1 MGGLALLKFFSVSS
15 GLFRPDQFL
24 QRSYERFSSDVLDAA
39 SAPVRLH
46 VLKLLVSKGPLPYT
60 EIMYE
65 AKLDPVRDA
74 GKFVYHLKTLRK
86 AGLLSIEKGTKK
98 YSVTEL
104 GKILVEFSRDLEEYI
119 AVKRGRLFVRTSR
132 MTIEEFDRTRIARSL
147 VSEARMPQ
155 TLADEVAAEAEERL
169 LKFGIVYLSAPL
181 IRELVNIILIERKLE
196 EYRHKLTRLGLPVND
211 VTLLL
216 REAGQKQLDA
226 NWVQK
231 SAGERVIEEYV
242 LLNSL
247 PRATIDAH
255 LAGQIHLEDAASWIL
270 KPSILF
276 HEASLFFRRGTPA
289 TNPPSSLEDALE
301 SILKILHAGEREVS
315 NEQVLDHFNITLAP
329 FIRGLPRQRVQ
340 ESIRRFMY
348 DLNWDGFSN
357 AISAQV
363 TIGLDRQI
371 PDHLQ
376 KREAVGPNGKGEGIY
391 ADFSREAEELFTTV
405 IDASLEIGR
414 QQPILNPSIVVR
426 NAGGKIEI
434 SDELLNS
441 AFDSSAKYSVP
452 NFLVQSSD
460 QIYSVSSE
468 GPILFEDKD
477 GTKGAGAVV
486 GTVQLNVPRA
496 AYEASGKD
504 EKFLQTI
511 QSGTIEAVKALQ
523 LRQQAINERV
533 SEGVLPLLAWR
544 ADGGAYYDARRAHG
558 EIGLL
563 GLAEAVK
570 HHTRAELWEKTSL
583 AVAKKIVESA
593 RRAVSEADARDIR
606 VRIGLHSSPQASA
619 RLASIDAEKFGFST
633 IVYQGSKK
641 YPYYNDVP
649 GIPLAQKVPF
659 ATRASIEGE
668 LQSSFDGGALLPLM
682 VRPNVDS
689 SALSK
694 ASRELSEA
702 GGRYFTFSSQ
712 YSRCQ
717 RCYNTSAGVR
727 ARCDNCGF
735 ERLTIL
741 AKLGG
746 RLLPLDSWPDARKRD
761 LDRIIPYDFSSS

>member
-1 MGGLALLKFFSVSS
+1 
-15 GLFRPDQFL
+15 
-24 QRSYERFSSDVLDAA
+24 
-39 SAPVRLH
+39 LH

-86 AGLLSIEKGTKK
+86 AGLVSIEKGTKK
-98 YSVTEL
+98 YGVTEL

-147 VSEARMPQ
+147 VGEARMPQ
-155 TLADEVAAEAEERL
+155 TLAEEVAAEAEERL

-216 REAGQKQLDA
+216 REAGQKHLDA

-231 SAGERVIEEYV
+231 SAGEKVTEEYV
-242 LLNSL
+242 LLDSL

-255 LAGQIHLEDAASWIL
+255 LAGQIHLEDTASWIL

-276 HEASLFFRRGTPA
+276 HEASLFFRKGTPA

-301 SILKILHAGEREVS
+301 SILKILRTAEREVS
-315 NEQVLDHFNITLAP
+315 SEQVLDHFNITLAP

-340 ESIRRFMY
+340 ESIKRFMY

-357 AISAQV
+357 TISAQV
-363 TIGLDRQI
+363 TVGLDRQV

-376 KREAVGPNGKGEGIY
+376 KREAVGPNGKNEGIY
-391 ADFSREAEELFTTV
+391 DDFSREAEELFTTI
-405 IDASLEIGR
+405 IDASLEIGH
-414 QQPILNPSIVVR
+414 QQPILNPAIVVR
-426 NAGGKIEI
+426 NSSGKIENT
-434 SDELLNS
+434 DELLNS
-441 AFDSSAKYSVP
+441 AFESSAKHSVP
-452 NFLVQSSD
+452 NFLTQSSE
-460 QIYSVSSE
+460 QNYSVSSE

-477 GTKGAGAVV
+477 GTKGAGSVV
-486 GTVQLNVPRA
+486 GTVQLNVPLA
-496 AYEASGKD
+496 AYEASGRD
-504 EKFLQTI
+504 ERFLQAI

-523 LRQQAINERV
+523 LRQQAISERV
-533 SEGVLPLLAWR
+533 SEGILPLLAWQ
-544 ADGGAYYDARRAHG
+544 ANGGAYYDSKRAHG

-583 AVAKKIVESA
+583 AFAKKTVEAA
-593 RRAVSEADARDIR
+593 RRAVSETDARDIR
-606 VRIGLHSSPQASA
+606 VKIGLHSSPQASS

-633 IVYQGSKK
+633 VVYQGSKK

-649 GIPLAQKVPF
+649 AIPLTQKVPL
-659 ATRASIEGE
+659 ATRAFVEGE
-668 LQSSFDGGALLPLM
+668 LQKSFDGGALLPVV
-682 VRPNVDS
+682 VRSKVDG

-702 GGRYFTFSSQ
+702 GVRYFTFSSQ

-717 RCYNTSAGVR
+717 RCYNTSVGVR

-735 ERLTIL
+735 EHLTIL

-746 RLLPLDSWPDARKRD
+746 RLLPLDTWSEARKRD
-761 LDRIIPYDFSSS
+761 LDHVVSYDFS

>member
-1 MGGLALLKFFSVSS
+1 M
-15 GLFRPDQFL
+15 
-24 QRSYERFSSDVLDAA
+24 QRSYERFSSEVLDAA

-86 AGLLSIEKGTKK
+86 AGLVSIEKGTKK
-98 YSVTEL
+98 YGVTEL

-147 VSEARMPQ
+147 VNEAKMPQ

-216 REAGQKQLDA
+216 REAAQKQLDA
-226 NWVQK
+226 DWVQK
-231 SAGERVIEEYV
+231 SAGEKVTEEYV

-276 HEASLFFRRGTPA
+276 HEARLFFRRGTPA
-289 TNPPSSLEDALE
+289 TNPPSSLEDALG
-301 SILKILHAGEREVS
+301 SVLKILRTAEREVS
-315 NEQVLDHFNITLAP
+315 SEQVLDHFNVTLAP
-329 FIRGLPRQRVQ
+329 FVRGLPRQRVQ

-357 AISAQV
+357 TISAQV
-363 TIGLDRQI
+363 TVGLDHQI
-371 PDHLQ
+371 PVHLQ
-376 KREAVGPNGKGEGIY
+376 KREAVGPNGRAVGVY
-391 ADFSREAEELFTTV
+391 ADYSRETEELFTTI
-405 IDASLEIGR
+405 IDASLEIGH
-414 QQPILNPSIVVR
+414 QQPLLNPSIVVR
-426 NAGGKIEI
+426 NPGGKIDAT
-434 SDELLNS
+434 DELLNS
-441 AFDSSAKYSVP
+441 AFDSSAKYSIP
-452 NFLVQSSD
+452 NFLMQSPE
-460 QIYSVSSE
+460 QNYSVSSE
-468 GPILFEDKD
+468 GPILSEDKD
-477 GTKGAGAVV
+477 GAKGAGGVV

-504 EKFLQTI
+504 ERFLQAI
-511 QSGTIEAVKALQ
+511 QSETTEAVKALQ
-523 LRQQAINERV
+523 LRQQSINERV
-533 SEGVLPLLAWR
+533 SEGILPLLAWE
-544 ADGGAYYDARRAHG
+544 ANGGAYYDSKRAHG

-570 HHTRAELWEKTSL
+570 HHTRAELWEKLSL
-583 AVAKKIVESA
+583 AFAKKIVEAA

-619 RLASIDAEKFGFST
+619 RLASIDADKFGFST
-633 IVYQGSKK
+633 VVYQGSKK

-649 GIPLAQKVPF
+649 AIPLTQKIPF

-668 LQSSFDGGALLPLM
+668 LQRSFDGGSLLPLM
-682 VRPNVDS
+682 VGKTDS
-689 SALSK
+689 TGLSK
-694 ASRELSEA
+694 ASREISEA
-702 GGRYFTFSSQ
+702 GVRYFTFSSQ

-717 RCYNTSAGVR
+717 RCYKTSAGVR

-746 RLLPLDSWPDARKRD
+746 RLLPLDTWSEARKRD
-761 LDRIIPYDFSSS
+761 LDRIVSYDFS

>member
-1 MGGLALLKFFSVSS
+1 
-15 GLFRPDQFL
+15 
-24 QRSYERFSSDVLDAA
+24 
-39 SAPVRLH
+39 
-46 VLKLLVSKGPLPYT
+46 
-60 EIMYE
+60 
-65 AKLDPVRDA
+65 
-74 GKFVYHLKTLRK
+74 
-86 AGLLSIEKGTKK
+86 
-98 YSVTEL
+98 
-104 GKILVEFSRDLEEYI
+104 
-119 AVKRGRLFVRTSR
+119 

-147 VSEARMPQ
+147 VGEAKMPQ

-242 LLNSL
+242 LLDSL

-255 LAGQIHLEDAASWIL
+255 LAGQIHLEDASSWIL

-276 HEASLFFRRGTPA
+276 HEAPLFFRRGTPA

-301 SILKILHAGEREVS
+301 SILKILRTAEREVS
-315 NEQVLDHFNITLAP
+315 TEQVLDHFNTTLAP

-340 ESIRRFMY
+340 ESIKRFIY

-357 AISAQV
+357 TISAQV
-363 TIGLDRQI
+363 TVGLDRQI
-371 PDHLQ
+371 PEQLQ
-376 KREAVGPNGKGEGIY
+376 KREAVGSNGKAEGIY
-391 ADFSREAEELFTTV
+391 ADFSEEAEELFGT
-405 IDASLEIGR
+405 IISASLEISH

-426 NAGGKIEI
+426 NRSGKSETV
-434 SDELLNS
+434 DELLSLAFES
-441 AFDSSAKYSVP
+441 AAKYSVP
-452 NFLVQSSD
+452 NFLIQSSE
-460 QIYSVSSE
+460 QNYSVSSE
-468 GPILFEDKD
+468 GPIIFEDRD

-504 EKFLQTI
+504 ERLLQAV
-511 QSGTIEAVKALQ
+511 QSETAEAVKALQ

-533 SEGVLPLLAWR
+533 SEGILPLLAWQ
-544 ADGGAYYDARRAHG
+544 ANGGAYYDSKRAHG

-570 HHTRAELWEKTSL
+570 HHTRAELWEKSSL
-583 AVAKKIVESA
+583 AFAKKIVEAA
-593 RRAVSEADARDIR
+593 RRAVSETDARDIR
-606 VRIGLHSSPQASA
+606 VRIGLHSSTQASA
-619 RLASIDAEKFGFST
+619 RLASIDADKFGFST
-633 IVYQGSKK
+633 VVYQGSKK

-649 GIPLAQKVPF
+649 AIPLTQKIPLA
-659 ATRASIEGE
+659 TRTFVEGE
-668 LQSSFDGGALLPLM
+668 LQRSFDGGSLLPVM
-682 VRPNVDS
+682 VGGKTDGQ
-689 SALSK
+689 ALSRI
-694 ASRELSEA
+694 SRELSEA
-702 GGRYFTFSSQ
+702 GVRYFTFSAQ

-717 RCYNTSAGVR
+717 RCYKTNVGVR

-746 RLLPLDSWPDARKRD
+746 RLLPLDAWSEARKRD
-761 LDRIIPYDFSSS
+761 LDRIVSYDFS

>member
-1 MGGLALLKFFSVSS
+1 M
-15 GLFRPDQFL
+15 
-24 QRSYERFSSDVLDAA
+24 QRSYERFSSEVLDAA

-86 AGLLSIEKGTKK
+86 AGLVSIEKGTKK

-104 GKILVEFSRDLEEYI
+104 GKIVVEFSRDLEEYI

-147 VSEARMPQ
+147 VSEAKMPQ

-231 SAGERVIEEYV
+231 SAGEKVTEEYV

-289 TNPPSSLEDALE
+289 TSPPSSLEDALE
-301 SILKILHAGEREVS
+301 SVLKILRTAEREVS
-315 NEQVLDHFNITLAP
+315 SEQVLDHFNITLAP
-329 FIRGLPRQRVQ
+329 FIRGLPHQRVQ

-357 AISAQV
+357 TIPAQV
-363 TIGLDRQI
+363 TVGIDHQT

-376 KREAVGPNGKGEGIY
+376 NREAVGPNGKAEGVY
-391 ADFSREAEELFTTV
+391 ADYSREAEELFTTI
-405 IDASLEIGR
+405 IDASLEVGH
-414 QQPILNPSIVVR
+414 QQPLLNPSIVVR
-426 NAGGKIEI
+426 NTGGKI
-434 SDELLNS
+434 DATDDLLNS
-441 AFDSSAKYSVP
+441 AFDSSAKYSIP
-452 NFLVQSSD
+452 NFLMQFSE
-460 QIYSVSSE
+460 QNYSVSSE
-468 GPILFEDKD
+468 GPILSEDRE
-477 GTKGAGAVV
+477 GTKGAGGVV

-504 EKFLQTI
+504 ERFLQAI
-511 QSGTIEAVKALQ
+511 QSETTEAVKALQ

-533 SEGVLPLLAWR
+533 SEGILPLLAWQ
-544 ADGGAYYDARRAHG
+544 ANGGAYYDSKRAHG
-558 EIGLL
+558 EIGLI

-570 HHTRAELWEKTSL
+570 HHTRAELWEKPSL
-583 AVAKKIVESA
+583 AFAKKIVEAA
-593 RRAVSEADARDIR
+593 RRAVSDTDARDIR
-606 VRIGLHSSPQASA
+606 VRVGLHSSPQASA
-619 RLASIDAEKFGFST
+619 RLASIDADKFGFST
-633 IVYQGSKK
+633 VVYQGSKK

-649 GIPLAQKVPF
+649 AIPLTQKVPF
-659 ATRASIEGE
+659 ATRTSIEGE
-668 LQSSFDGGALLPLM
+668 LQRSFDGGSLLPL
-682 VRPNVDS
+682 VVGSKTDS
-689 SALSK
+689 RALSK
-694 ASRELSEA
+694 ASREISEA
-702 GGRYFTFSSQ
+702 GVRYFTFSSQ

-717 RCYNTSAGVR
+717 RCYKTSAGVR
-727 ARCDNCGF
+727 TRCDNCGF
-735 ERLTIL
+735 EQLTIL

-746 RLLPLDSWPDARKRD
+746 RLLPLDTWSEARKRD
-761 LDRIIPYDFSSS
+761 LDRIVSYDFP

>member
-1 MGGLALLKFFSVSS
+1 
-15 GLFRPDQFL
+15 
-24 QRSYERFSSDVLDAA
+24 
-39 SAPVRLH
+39 LH

-86 AGLLSIEKGTKK
+86 ADLVSIEKGTKK
-98 YSVTEL
+98 YGVTEL

-147 VSEARMPQ
+147 VNEAKMPQ

-216 REAGQKQLDA
+216 REAGQKRLDS

-231 SAGERVIEEYV
+231 SAGEKVIEEYV

-301 SILKILHAGEREVS
+301 SVLKILRTAEREVS
-315 NEQVLDHFNITLAP
+315 SEQVLDHFNITLAP
-329 FIRGLPRQRVQ
+329 FIRGLPHQRVQ
-340 ESIRRFMY
+340 ESTRRFMY

-357 AISAQV
+357 TISAQV
-363 TIGLDRQI
+363 TVGLDPQI

-376 KREAVGPNGKGEGIY
+376 KREAVGPNGKAEGVY
-391 ADFSREAEELFTTV
+391 ADYSRETEELFTTI
-405 IDASLEIGR
+405 IDASLEIGH
-414 QQPILNPSIVVR
+414 QQPLLNPSIVVR
-426 NAGGKIEI
+426 NPGGKIDAT
-434 SDELLNS
+434 DELLNS
-441 AFDSSAKYSVP
+441 AFDSSAKYSIP
-452 NFLVQSSD
+452 NFLMQTSE
-460 QIYSVSSE
+460 QNYSVSSE
-468 GPILFEDKD
+468 GPILSEDKD
-477 GTKGAGAVV
+477 GAKGAGGVV
-486 GTVQLNVPRA
+486 GTVQVNVPRA

-504 EKFLQTI
+504 ERFLQAV
-511 QSGTIEAVKALQ
+511 QSETTEAVKALQ
-523 LRQQAINERV
+523 LRQQSINERV
-533 SEGVLPLLAWR
+533 SEGILPLLAWQ
-544 ADGGAYYDARRAHG
+544 ANGGAYYDSKRAHG

-570 HHTRAELWEKTSL
+570 HHTRVELWEKPSL
-583 AVAKKIVESA
+583 AFAKKIVEAA
-593 RRAVSEADARDIR
+593 RRAVSETDARDIR

-619 RLASIDAEKFGFST
+619 RLASIDADKFGFST
-633 IVYQGSKK
+633 VVYQGSKK

-649 GIPLAQKVPF
+649 AIPLTQKVPF

-668 LQSSFDGGALLPLM
+668 LQRSFDGGSLLPLI
-682 VRPNVDS
+682 VAS
-689 SALSK
+689 KTESTALSK
-694 ASRELSEA
+694 ASREISEA
-702 GGRYFTFSSQ
+702 GVRYFTFSSQ

-717 RCYNTSAGVR
+717 RCYKTSAGVR

-746 RLLPLDSWPDARKRD
+746 RLLPLDTWSEARKRD
-761 LDRIIPYDFSSS
+761 LDRIVSYDFS

>member
-1 MGGLALLKFFSVSS
+1 
-15 GLFRPDQFL
+15 
-24 QRSYERFSSDVLDAA
+24 
-39 SAPVRLH
+39 LH

-86 AGLLSIEKGTKK
+86 AGLVAIEKGTKK
-98 YSVTEL
+98 YGVTEL

-147 VSEARMPQ
+147 VSEAKMPQ

-216 REAGQKQLDA
+216 REAGQKRLDA

-231 SAGERVIEEYV
+231 SAGEKVTEEYV

-247 PRATIDAH
+247 PRAIIDAH

-276 HEASLFFRRGTPA
+276 HEASLFFHRGTPA

-301 SILKILHAGEREVS
+301 SVLKILRTAEREVS
-315 NEQVLDHFNITLAP
+315 TEQVLDHFNITLAP

-357 AISAQV
+357 TISAQV
-363 TIGLDRQI
+363 TVGLDHQT

-376 KREAVGPNGKGEGIY
+376 KREAVGPNGKTEGVY
-391 ADFSREAEELFTTV
+391 ADYSREAEELFTTI
-405 IDASLEIGR
+405 IDVSLEIGH
-414 QQPILNPSIVVR
+414 QQPLLNPSIVVR
-426 NAGGKIEI
+426 NTGGKI
-434 SDELLNS
+434 DATDDLLNL
-441 AFDSSAKYSVP
+441 AFDSSAKYSIP
-452 NFLVQSSD
+452 NFLVQPSE
-460 QIYSVSSE
+460 QNYSVSSE
-468 GPILFEDKD
+468 GPILSGDRD
-477 GTKGAGAVV
+477 GTKGAGGVV

-504 EKFLQTI
+504 ERFLQAVQAETTE
-511 QSGTIEAVKALQ
+511 GVKALQ
-523 LRQQAINERV
+523 LRQQAINERI
-533 SEGVLPLLAWR
+533 SEGILPLLAWQ
-544 ADGGAYYDARRAHG
+544 ANGGAYYDSKRAHG

-570 HHTRAELWEKTSL
+570 HHTRAELWEKPSL
-583 AVAKKIVESA
+583 AFAKKIVEA
-593 RRAVSEADARDIR
+593 TRRAVSETDARDIR

-619 RLASIDAEKFGFST
+619 RLASIDADKFGFST
-633 IVYQGSKK
+633 VVYQGSKK

-649 GIPLAQKVPF
+649 AIPLTQKVPF
-659 ATRASIEGE
+659 ATRTSIEGE
-668 LQSSFDGGALLPLM
+668 LQRSFDGGSLLPLM
-682 VRPNVDS
+682 VGSKTDS

-694 ASRELSEA
+694 ASREISEA
-702 GGRYFTFSSQ
+702 GVRYFTFSSQ

-717 RCYNTSAGVR
+717 RCYKTSVGVR

-735 ERLTIL
+735 ERLTIF

-746 RLLPLDSWPDARKRD
+746 RLLPLDTWSEARKRD
-761 LDRIIPYDFSSS
+761 LDRIVSYDFS

>member
-1 MGGLALLKFFSVSS
+1 
-15 GLFRPDQFL
+15 
-24 QRSYERFSSDVLDAA
+24 
-39 SAPVRLH
+39 LH

-86 AGLLSIEKGTKK
+86 AGLVSIEKGTKK
-98 YSVTEL
+98 YGVTEL
-104 GKILVEFSRDLEEYI
+104 GKIVVEFSRDLEEYI

-216 REAGQKQLDA
+216 REAGQRQLDA
-226 NWVQK
+226 DWVQK

-242 LLNSL
+242 LLDSL

-270 KPSILF
+270 KPGILF
-276 HEASLFFRRGTPA
+276 HEANLFFRRGTPA
-289 TNPPSSLEDALE
+289 TSPPSSLEDALE
-301 SILKILHAGEREVS
+301 SILKIIRTAEREVS
-315 NEQVLDHFNITLAP
+315 SEQVFDHFNLTLAP

-340 ESIRRFMY
+340 ESIKRFMY

-357 AISAQV
+357 TISAPV
-363 TIGLDRQI
+363 TVGLDRQI
-371 PDHLQ
+371 PGHLQ
-376 KREAVGPNGKGEGIY
+376 KREAVGPNGKDEGVY

-405 IDASLEIGR
+405 IDASLDIGHKR
-414 QQPILNPSIVVR
+414 PLLNPSIVVR
-426 NAGGKIEI
+426 NPGGKIENT
-434 SDELLNS
+434 DELLNS
-441 AFDSSAKYSVP
+441 AFESAAKHSVP
-452 NFLVQSSD
+452 NFLLQSSE
-460 QIYSVSSE
+460 QNSSVSSE
-468 GPILFEDKD
+468 GPILVEDIE

-504 EKFLQTI
+504 ERFFQAI
-511 QSGTIEAVKALQ
+511 QSETIEAVKALQ

-533 SEGVLPLLAWR
+533 SEGILPLLAWQGN
-544 ADGGAYYDARRAHG
+544 GGAYYDSRRAHG
-558 EIGLL
+558 EIGLM

-570 HHTRAELWEKTSL
+570 HHTRTELWEKTSL
-583 AVAKKIVESA
+583 AFAKMIVESA
-593 RRAVSEADARDIR
+593 RRAVSEADATDIR

-633 IVYQGSKK
+633 VIYQGSKK

-649 GIPLAQKVPF
+649 AIPLTQKVPF
-659 ATRASIEGE
+659 ATRAFVEGE
-668 LQSSFDGGALLPLM
+668 LQRSFDGGSLLPLM

-694 ASRELSEA
+694 ASRELGED
-702 GGRYFTFSSQ
+702 GVRYFTFSSQ

-717 RCYNTSAGVR
+717 RCYTTSVGVR

-746 RLLPLDSWPDARKRD
+746 RLLPLDTWSEAKKRD
-761 LDRIIPYDFSSS
+761 LDRIVSYDFS

>member
-1 MGGLALLKFFSVSS
+1 
-15 GLFRPDQFL
+15 
-24 QRSYERFSSDVLDAA
+24 
-39 SAPVRLH
+39 
-46 VLKLLVSKGPLPYT
+46 
-60 EIMYE
+60 MYE

-86 AGLLSIEKGTKK
+86 AGLVSIEKGTKK
-98 YSVTEL
+98 YGVTEL

-147 VSEARMPQ
+147 VNEAKMPQ

-226 NWVQK
+226 DWVQK
-231 SAGERVIEEYV
+231 SAGEKVIEEYV

-301 SILKILHAGEREVS
+301 SVQKILRTAEREVS
-315 NEQVLDHFNITLAP
+315 GEQVFDHFNITLAP

-340 ESIRRFMY
+340 ESIKRFMY
-348 DLNWDGFSN
+348 DINWDGFSN
-357 AISAQV
+357 TISARV
-363 TIGLDRQI
+363 TVGLDRQI
-371 PDHLQ
+371 PEHLQ

-391 ADFSREAEELFTTV
+391 ADYTRETEELFSTI
-405 IDASLEIGR
+405 IDASLAIGR
-414 QQPILNPSIVVR
+414 QQPLLNPSLVVR
-426 NAGGKIEI
+426 NPGGEI
-434 SDELLNS
+434 DATDELLNS
-441 AFDSSAKYSVP
+441 AFDSSAKYSIP
-452 NFLVQSSD
+452 NFLMQSPE
-460 QIYSVSSE
+460 QNYSVSSE
-468 GPILFEDKD
+468 GPILSEDKD
-477 GTKGAGAVV
+477 GAKGAGGVV

-504 EKFLQTI
+504 ERFLQAI
-511 QSGTIEAVKALQ
+511 QSETTEAVKALQ
-523 LRQQAINERV
+523 LRQQSINERV
-533 SEGVLPLLAWR
+533 SEGILPLLAWQ
-544 ADGGAYYDARRAHG
+544 ANGGAYYDSKRAHG

-570 HHTRAELWEKTSL
+570 HHTRAELWEKLSL
-583 AVAKKIVESA
+583 AFAKKIVEAA

-619 RLASIDAEKFGFST
+619 RLASIDADKFGFST
-633 IVYQGSKK
+633 VVYQGSKK

-649 GIPLAQKVPF
+649 AIPLTQKIPF

-668 LQSSFDGGALLPLM
+668 LQRSFDGGSLLPLM
-682 VRPNVDS
+682 VGKTDS
-689 SALSK
+689 TGLSK
-694 ASRELSEA
+694 ASREISEA
-702 GGRYFTFSSQ
+702 GVRYFTFSSQ

-717 RCYNTSAGVR
+717 RCYKTSAGVR

-746 RLLPLDSWPDARKRD
+746 RLLPLDTWSEARKRD
-761 LDRIIPYDFSSS
+761 LDRIVSYDFS

>member
-1 MGGLALLKFFSVSS
+1 
-15 GLFRPDQFL
+15 
-24 QRSYERFSSDVLDAA
+24 
-39 SAPVRLH
+39 
-46 VLKLLVSKGPLPYT
+46 
-60 EIMYE
+60 MYE

-86 AGLLSIEKGTKK
+86 AGLVSIEKGTKK

-104 GKILVEFSRDLEEYI
+104 GKILVEFSRDLEEFI

-211 VTLLL
+211 VTLLV

-231 SAGERVIEEYV
+231 SAGEKVIEEYV
-242 LLNSL
+242 LLDSL

-276 HEASLFFRRGTPA
+276 HEASLFFRKGTPA

-301 SILKILHAGEREVS
+301 SVLKILRTAEREVS
-315 NEQVLDHFNITLAP
+315 SEQVLDHFNITLAP

-340 ESIRRFMY
+340 ESIRRFLY

-357 AISAQV
+357 TISAQITV
-363 TIGLDRQI
+363 GLDRQI

-376 KREAVGPNGKGEGIY
+376 KREAVGPNGKGEGVY
-391 ADFSREAEELFTTV
+391 ADFSREAKELFTAV
-405 IDASLEIGR
+405 IEASLEIGH
-414 QQPILNPSIVVR
+414 QQPLLNPSIVVR
-426 NAGGKIEI
+426 NPSGKIETT
-434 SDELLNS
+434 DELLNS
-441 AFDSSAKYSVP
+441 AFESSAKHSVP
-452 NFLVQSSD
+452 NFLIQSSD
-460 QIYSVSSE
+460 QNYSVSSE

-504 EKFLQTI
+504 ERFF
-511 QSGTIEAVKALQ
+511 QSVQSETIEAVKALQ

-533 SEGVLPLLAWR
+533 SEGILPLLAWQ
-544 ADGGAYYDARRAHG
+544 ANGGAYYDSKRAHG

-570 HHTRAELWEKTSL
+570 HHARTELWEKTSL
-583 AVAKKIVESA
+583 AFAKKIVEAA

-633 IVYQGSKK
+633 VVYQGSKK

-649 GIPLAQKVPF
+649 AIPLTQKVPF
-659 ATRASIEGE
+659 ATRASVEGE
-668 LQSSFDGGALLPLM
+668 LQKSFDGGALLPLI
-682 VRPNVDS
+682 VRPKVDS

-702 GGRYFTFSSQ
+702 GVRYFTFSSQ

-717 RCYNTSAGVR
+717 RCYNTSIGVR

-746 RLLPLDSWPDARKRD
+746 RLLPLDTWSEAKKRD
-761 LDRIIPYDFSSS
+761 LDRIVSYDFS

>member
-1 MGGLALLKFFSVSS
+1 
-15 GLFRPDQFL
+15 L
-24 QRSYERFSSDVLDAA
+24 QRSYERFSSEVLDAA

-60 EIMYE
+60 EMMYE

-86 AGLLSIEKGTKK
+86 AGLVSIEKGTKK

-147 VSEARMPQ
+147 VSEAKMPQ

-181 IRELVNIILIERKLE
+181 IRELVNNILIERKLE

-216 REAGQKQLDA
+216 REAGEKRLDA

-231 SAGERVIEEYV
+231 SAGEKVIEEYV
-242 LLNSL
+242 LLDSL

-276 HEASLFFRRGTPA
+276 HEAPLFFRRGTPA
-289 TNPPSSLEDALE
+289 TNPPLSLEDALE
-301 SILKILHAGEREVS
+301 SILKILRTAEREVS
-315 NEQVLDHFNITLAP
+315 SEQVLDHFNTTLSP
-329 FIRGLPRQRVQ
+329 FIKGLPRQRIQ

-357 AISAQV
+357 TISAQITV
-363 TIGLDRQI
+363 GLDRRI

-376 KREAVGPNGKGEGIY
+376 KREAVGPNGRVEGIY
-391 ADFSREAEELFTTV
+391 ADYSREAEELFAAV
-405 IDASLEIGR
+405 IDSSLEIGNL
-414 QQPILNPSIVVR
+414 QPILNPSIVVR
-426 NAGGKIEI
+426 NLGKIEAA
-434 SDELLNS
+434 DDLLNL
-441 AFDSSAKYSVP
+441 AFESGAKYSVP
-452 NFLVQSSD
+452 NFLIQSPE
-460 QIYSVSSE
+460 QNYSVSSE
-468 GPILFEDKD
+468 GPILFEEID
-477 GTKGAGAVV
+477 GTKGAGSVV

-496 AYEASGKD
+496 AYQASGKD
-504 EKFLQTI
+504 DKFLQAV
-511 QSGTIEAVKALQ
+511 QSETAEGVKALQ

-533 SEGVLPLLAWR
+533 SEGILPLLAWQ
-544 ADGGAYYDARRAHG
+544 ANGGAYYDPRRAQG
-558 EIGLL
+558 EVGLL

-570 HHTRAELWEKTSL
+570 HHTRAELWEKSSL
-583 AVAKKIVESA
+583 AFAKKIVEAA
-593 RRAVSEADARDIR
+593 RRAVSDSDARDIL

-619 RLASIDAEKFGFST
+619 RLASIDADKFGFSMV
-633 IVYQGSKK
+633 VYQGSKK

-649 GIPLAQKVPF
+649 AIPLTQKIPLA
-659 ATRASIEGE
+659 TRTFVEGE
-668 LQSSFDGGALLPLM
+668 LQRSFDGGALLPLM
-682 VRPNVDS
+682 VGNKTDS
-689 SALSK
+689 SALSI
-694 ASRELSEA
+694 ASQRLSDA
-702 GGRYFTFSSQ
+702 GIRYFTFGSQ

-717 RCYNTSAGVR
+717 RCYKTSVGVR

-735 ERLTIL
+735 ERLTII

-746 RLLPLDSWPDARKRD
+746 RLLPLDTWSEARKRD
-761 LDRIIPYDFSSS
+761 LDRIVSYDFS

>member
-1 MGGLALLKFFSVSS
+1 M
-15 GLFRPDQFL
+15 
-24 QRSYERFSSDVLDAA
+24 QRSYERFSSEVLDAA

-86 AGLLSIEKGTKK
+86 AGLVSIEKGTKK
-98 YSVTEL
+98 YGVTEL

-147 VSEARMPQ
+147 VNEAKMPQ

-181 IRELVNIILIERKLE
+181 VRELVNIILIERKLE

-226 NWVQK
+226 DWVQK

-242 LLNSL
+242 LLDSL

-276 HEASLFFRRGTPA
+276 HEAVLFFRRGTPA

-301 SILKILHAGEREVS
+301 STLKILRTAEREVS
-315 NEQVLDHFNITLAP
+315 SEQVLDHFNITLAP

-340 ESIRRFMY
+340 ESIKRFMY

-357 AISAQV
+357 TISAQV
-363 TIGLDRQI
+363 TVGLDHRI

-376 KREAVGPNGKGEGIY
+376 NQEAVGPNGKAEGIY
-391 ADFSREAEELFTTV
+391 ADFSREAEELFTTM
-405 IDASLEIGR
+405 IDASLAIGPE
-414 QQPILNPSIVVR
+414 QPILNPSIVVR
-426 NAGGKIEI
+426 NPTGRIENA
-434 SDELLNS
+434 DELLNLAFES
-441 AFDSSAKYSVP
+441 AAKFSVP
-452 NFLVQSSD
+452 NFLMQSSERT
-460 QIYSVSSE
+460 YSVSSE
-468 GPILFEDKD
+468 GPILFEDID
-477 GTKGAGAVV
+477 GTKGAGGVV

-504 EKFLQTI
+504 ERFLQAI
-511 QSGTIEAVKALQ
+511 QSETAESVKALQ

-533 SEGVLPLLAWR
+533 SEGILPLLAWP
-544 ADGGAYYDARRAHG
+544 ANGGAYYDLRRAHG

-570 HHTRAELWEKTSL
+570 HHTRAELWEKSSL
-583 AVAKKIVESA
+583 AFAKKIVEAA
-593 RRAVSEADARDIR
+593 RRAVSETDTREIR

-619 RLASIDAEKFGFST
+619 RLASIDADKFGFST
-633 IVYQGSKK
+633 VVYQGSKK
-641 YPYYNDVP
+641 YPYYSDVP
-649 GIPLAQKVPF
+649 AIPLTQKIPLV
-659 ATRASIEGE
+659 TRTFVEAE
-668 LQSSFDGGALLPLM
+668 LQRSLDGGALLPLM
-682 VRPNVDS
+682 IGSKIDS

-694 ASRELSEA
+694 ASRELGDA
-702 GGRYFTFSSQ
+702 GIRYFTFSSQ

-717 RCYNTSAGVR
+717 RCYKTSVGVR
-727 ARCDNCGF
+727 ARCNNCGF

-746 RLLPLDSWPDARKRD
+746 RLLPLDTWSEARKRD
-761 LDRIIPYDFSSS
+761 LDRIVSYDFS

>member
-1 MGGLALLKFFSVSS
+1 MGGLALLKFFSVSF

-86 AGLLSIEKGTKK
+86 ASLVSIEKGTKK

-104 GKILVEFSRDLEEYI
+104 GKILVEFSRDLEEYV

-147 VSEARMPQ
+147 VGEARMPQ
-155 TLADEVAAEAEERL
+155 AVADEVAAEAEERL

-216 REAGQKQLDA
+216 REAGQKHLDA
-226 NWVQK
+226 NWVQQ
-231 SAGERVIEEYV
+231 SAGEKVIEEYV
-242 LLNSL
+242 LLDSL

-255 LAGQIHLEDAASWIL
+255 LAGQIHLEEAASWIL

-276 HEASLFFRRGTPA
+276 HETSLFFRRGTPA

-301 SILKILHAGEREVS
+301 SILKILHTAEREVS
-315 NEQVLDHFNITLAP
+315 GEQVFDHFNTSLAP
-329 FIRGLPRQRVQ
+329 FVRGLPRQRVQ
-340 ESIRRFMY
+340 ESIKRFLY

-357 AISAQV
+357 TISAPV
-363 TIGLDRQI
+363 TVGLDQQI

-376 KREAVGPNGKGEGIY
+376 GREAVGPNGKAEGIY
-391 ADFSREAEELFTTV
+391 ADFSKEAEELFATV

-414 QQPILNPSIVVR
+414 QQPILNPSIIVR
-426 NAGGKIEI
+426 NTGGRIET

-441 AFDSSAKYSVP
+441 AFDSSGKYSVP
-452 NFLVQSSD
+452 NFLVQPAG
-460 QIYSVSSE
+460 QNYSVSSE

-477 GTKGAGAVV
+477 GTKGAGTVI
-486 GTVQLNVPRA
+486 GTAQLNVPRA

-504 EKFLQTI
+504 ERFFQAV

-523 LRQQAINERV
+523 LRQQAINDRV
-533 SEGVLPLLAWR
+533 SEGVLPLLAWQ
-544 ADGGAYYDARRAHG
+544 AGGGAYYDSRRAHG
-558 EIGLL
+558 EIGLM

-583 AVAKKIVESA
+583 AFAKKIVESA
-593 RRAVSEADARDIR
+593 RRAISEADARDIR

-633 IVYQGSKK
+633 VVYQGSKK

-649 GIPLAQKVPF
+649 GIPLTQKVPF

-668 LQSSFDGGALLPLM
+668 LQRSLDGGALLPLM
-682 VRPNVDS
+682 VRSNVDS

-694 ASRELSEA
+694 VSRELSEA
-702 GGRYFTFSSQ
+702 GVRYFTFSSQ

-717 RCYNTSAGVR
+717 RCYNTSVGIR
-727 ARCDNCGF
+727 ARCDNCGY
-735 ERLTIL
+735 EHLTIL

-761 LDRIIPYDFSSS
+761 LDRVIPYDFS

>member
-1 MGGLALLKFFSVSS
+1 
-15 GLFRPDQFL
+15 
-24 QRSYERFSSDVLDAA
+24 
-39 SAPVRLH
+39 
-46 VLKLLVSKGPLPYT
+46 
-60 EIMYE
+60 MYA

-86 AGLLSIEKGTKK
+86 AGLVSIEKGTKK
-98 YSVTEL
+98 YGVTEL

-147 VSEARMPQ
+147 VSEAKMPQ
-155 TLADEVAAEAEERL
+155 TLADEVASEAEERL

-211 VTLLL
+211 VTILL

-231 SAGERVIEEYV
+231 SAGEKVTEEYV

-301 SILKILHAGEREVS
+301 SVLKILRTAEREVS

-357 AISAQV
+357 TISAQV
-363 TIGLDRQI
+363 TVGLDHQI

-376 KREAVGPNGKGEGIY
+376 NREAVGPNGKAEGIY
-391 ADFSREAEELFTTV
+391 ADYPRESEELFTTI
-405 IDASLEIGR
+405 IDASLEIGH
-414 QQPILNPSIVVR
+414 QQPLLNPSIVVR
-426 NAGGKIEI
+426 NPSGKIDAT
-434 SDELLNS
+434 DELLNL
-441 AFDSSAKYSVP
+441 AFDSSAKYSIP
-452 NFLVQSSD
+452 NFLMQTSE
-460 QIYSVSSE
+460 QNYSVSSE
-468 GPILFEDKD
+468 GQILSEDKD
-477 GTKGAGAVV
+477 GTKGAGGVV

-504 EKFLQTI
+504 ERFLQAVQAET
-511 QSGTIEAVKALQ
+511 TEAVKALQ

-533 SEGVLPLLAWR
+533 SEGILPLLAWQ
-544 ADGGAYYDARRAHG
+544 ANGGAYYDSKRAHG

-570 HHTRAELWEKTSL
+570 HHTRAELWEKSSL
-583 AVAKKIVESA
+583 AFAKKIVEAA
-593 RRAVSEADARDIR
+593 RRAVSETDARDIR

-619 RLASIDAEKFGFST
+619 RLASIDADKFGFST
-633 IVYQGSKK
+633 VVYQGSKK
-641 YPYYNDVP
+641 YPYYSDVP
-649 GIPLAQKVPF
+649 AIPLTQKVPF

-668 LQSSFDGGALLPLM
+668 LQRSFDGGALLPLM
-682 VRPNVDS
+682 VRSKVES

-694 ASRELSEA
+694 ASRELTEA
-702 GGRYFTFSSQ
+702 GVRYFTFSSQ

-717 RCYNTSAGVR
+717 RCYNTSVGVR

-741 AKLGG
+741 AKVGG
-746 RLLPLDSWPDARKRD
+746 RLLPLDTWSEARKRD
-761 LDRIIPYDFSSS
+761 LDRIVSYDFS

>member
-1 MGGLALLKFFSVSS
+1 
-15 GLFRPDQFL
+15 
-24 QRSYERFSSDVLDAA
+24 
-39 SAPVRLH
+39 
-46 VLKLLVSKGPLPYT
+46 
-60 EIMYE
+60 
-65 AKLDPVRDA
+65 
-74 GKFVYHLKTLRK
+74 
-86 AGLLSIEKGTKK
+86 
-98 YSVTEL
+98 
-104 GKILVEFSRDLEEYI
+104 
-119 AVKRGRLFVRTSR
+119 
-132 MTIEEFDRTRIARSL
+132 
-147 VSEARMPQ
+147 MPQ

-196 EYRHKLTRLGLPVND
+196 DYRHKLTRLGLPVND

-216 REAGQKQLDA
+216 REAGQKHLDP

-242 LLNSL
+242 LLDSL

-276 HEASLFFRRGTPA
+276 HEASLFFRKGTPA

-301 SILKILHAGEREVS
+301 SILKILRTAEREVS
-315 NEQVLDHFNITLAP
+315 SEQVLDHFNITLAP

-340 ESIRRFMY
+340 ESIKRFIY

-357 AISAQV
+357 TISAQV
-363 TIGLDRQI
+363 TVGLDRQI

-376 KREAVGPNGKGEGIY
+376 KREAVGPNGKVEGIY
-391 ADFSREAEELFTTV
+391 ADFSREGEELFTTV
-405 IDASLEIGR
+405 IDASLEIGH
-414 QQPILNPSIVVR
+414 QQPLLNPSIVVR
-426 NAGGKIEI
+426 NLGGKIET

-441 AFDSSAKYSVP
+441 AFESSAKHSVP
-452 NFLVQSSD
+452 NFLIQSSD
-460 QIYSVSSE
+460 QNYSVSSE
-468 GPILFEDKD
+468 GPILFEDKE

-504 EKFLQTI
+504 ERFFQAV

-533 SEGVLPLLAWR
+533 SEGVLPLLAWQ
-544 ADGGAYYDARRAHG
+544 ADGGAYYDSTRAHG

-570 HHTRAELWEKTSL
+570 HHTRTELWEKPSL
-583 AVAKKIVESA
+583 AFTKKIVEAA
-593 RRAVSEADARDIR
+593 RRAVSEADVRDIR

-633 IVYQGSKK
+633 VVYQGSKK

-668 LQSSFDGGALLPLM
+668 LQRSFDGGALLPLM
-682 VRPNVDS
+682 VRSRVDS

-702 GGRYFTFSSQ
+702 GVRYFTFSSQ

-717 RCYNTSAGVR
+717 RCYNTSVGFR

-746 RLLPLDSWPDARKRD
+746 RLLPLDTWSEARKRD
-761 LDRIIPYDFSSS
+761 LDRIISYDFS

>member
-1 MGGLALLKFFSVSS
+1 
-15 GLFRPDQFL
+15 
-24 QRSYERFSSDVLDAA
+24 
-39 SAPVRLH
+39 
-46 VLKLLVSKGPLPYT
+46 
-60 EIMYE
+60 MYE

-86 AGLLSIEKGTKK
+86 AGLVSIEKGTKK

-119 AVKRGRLFVRTSR
+119 AAKRGRLFVRTSR

-216 REAGQKQLDA
+216 REAGRKHFDA

-231 SAGERVIEEYV
+231 SAGEKVIEEYV
-242 LLNSL
+242 LLDSL

-276 HEASLFFRRGTPA
+276 HEASLFFRKGTPA

-301 SILKILHAGEREVS
+301 SVLKILRTAEREVS
-315 NEQVLDHFNITLAP
+315 SEQVLDHFNITLAP

-340 ESIRRFMY
+340 ESIRRFLY

-357 AISAQV
+357 TISAQV
-363 TIGLDRQI
+363 TVGLDRQI

-376 KREAVGPNGKGEGIY
+376 KREAVGPNGKGEGVY

-405 IDASLEIGR
+405 IEASLEIGNR
-414 QQPILNPSIVVR
+414 QPLLNPSIVVR
-426 NAGGKIEI
+426 NPGGKIETT
-434 SDELLNS
+434 DELLNS
-441 AFDSSAKYSVP
+441 AFESSAKHSVP
-452 NFLVQSSD
+452 NFLIQSSD
-460 QIYSVSSE
+460 QNYSVSSE

-504 EKFLQTI
+504 ERFF
-511 QSGTIEAVKALQ
+511 QSVQSETIEAVKALQ

-533 SEGVLPLLAWR
+533 SERVLPLLGWQ
-544 ADGGAYYDARRAHG
+544 ADGGAYYDSNRAHG
-558 EIGLL
+558 EIGLM

-570 HHTRAELWEKTSL
+570 HHTRAELWEKTSI
-583 AVAKKIVESA
+583 AFAKKIVESA
-593 RRAVSEADARDIR
+593 RRAVSEADPRDIR

-619 RLASIDAEKFGFST
+619 RLASIDEEKFGFST
-633 IVYQGSKK
+633 VVYQGSKK

-649 GIPLAQKVPF
+649 AIPLTQKVPF
-659 ATRASIEGE
+659 ATRASVEGE
-668 LQSSFDGGALLPLM
+668 LQESFDGGALLPLT
-682 VRPNVDS
+682 VRSKVDS
-689 SALSK
+689 SALSR
-694 ASRELSEA
+694 ASGELGDA
-702 GGRYFTFSSQ
+702 GVRYFTFSSQ

-717 RCYNTSAGVR
+717 RCYTTSVGVR

-735 ERLTIL
+735 EHLTIL

-746 RLLPLDSWPDARKRD
+746 RLLPLDTWSEARKRD
-761 LDRIIPYDFSSS
+761 LDRIVSYDFS

>member
-1 MGGLALLKFFSVSS
+1 
-15 GLFRPDQFL
+15 
-24 QRSYERFSSDVLDAA
+24 
-39 SAPVRLH
+39 
-46 VLKLLVSKGPLPYT
+46 
-60 EIMYE
+60 MYE

-86 AGLLSIEKGTKK
+86 AGLVSIEKGTKK
-98 YSVTEL
+98 YGATEL

-155 TLADEVAAEAEERL
+155 TVADEVAAEAEERL

-211 VTLLL
+211 VALLL
-216 REAGQKQLDA
+216 QEAGQKRLDA

-231 SAGERVIEEYV
+231 SAGERVFEEYV
-242 LLNSL
+242 LLDSL

-255 LAGQIHLEDAASWIL
+255 LAGQVHLEDAASWIL

-276 HEASLFFRRGTPA
+276 HEASLFFRTGTPA

-301 SILKILHAGEREVS
+301 SILKILRTAEREVS
-315 NEQVLDHFNITLAP
+315 SEQVLDHFNITLAP

-357 AISAQV
+357 TISAQV
-363 TIGLDRQI
+363 TVGLDRQI
-371 PDHLQ
+371 PEHLQ
-376 KREAVGPNGKGEGIY
+376 KREAVGPNGKSEGVY
-391 ADFSREAEELFTTV
+391 ADFSREVEELFATI

-426 NAGGKIEI
+426 NPSEKIE
-434 SDELLNS
+434 STDELLNS
-441 AFDSSAKYSVP
+441 AFESSAKQSVP
-452 NFLVQSSD
+452 NFLMQPSE
-460 QIYSVSSE
+460 QNYSVSSE

-504 EKFLQTI
+504 ERFFQSI

-533 SEGVLPLLAWR
+533 SEGVLPLLAWQ

-583 AVAKKIVESA
+583 AFAKKIVESA

-606 VRIGLHSSPQASA
+606 VRIGIHSSPQASA

-633 IVYQGSKK
+633 VVYQGSKK

-649 GIPLAQKVPF
+649 GIPLTQKVPF
-659 ATRASIEGE
+659 ATRASIEAE
-668 LQSSFDGGALLPLM
+668 LQRSFDGGALLPLM
-682 VRPNVDS
+682 VRFKVDS
-689 SALSK
+689 QALSK
-694 ASRELSEA
+694 ASRELSDA
-702 GGRYFTFSSQ
+702 GVRYFTFSSQ

-717 RCYNTSAGVR
+717 RCYNTSVGVR
-727 ARCDNCGF
+727 ARCDHCGF

-746 RLLPLDSWPDARKRD
+746 RLLPLDTWSEARKRD
-761 LDRIIPYDFSSS
+761 LDRIVSYDFS

>member
-1 MGGLALLKFFSVSS
+1 M
-15 GLFRPDQFL
+15 
-24 QRSYERFSSDVLDAA
+24 
-39 SAPVRLH
+39 RLH

-86 AGLLSIEKGTKK
+86 VGLVSIEKGTKK

-104 GKILVEFSRDLEEYI
+104 GKIVVEFSRDLEEYV

-147 VSEARMPQ
+147 VGEARMPQ

-231 SAGERVIEEYV
+231 SAGERVIEEYI
-242 LLNSL
+242 LLYSL

-255 LAGQIHLEDAASWIL
+255 LAGQIHLEDVASWIL

-276 HEASLFFRRGTPA
+276 HEAPLFFRRGTPA

-301 SILKILHAGEREVS
+301 SILKILRTAEREVS
-315 NEQVLDHFNITLAP
+315 GEQVLDHFNVTLAP
-329 FIRGLPRQRVQ
+329 FIRGLPRQRIE
-340 ESIRRFMY
+340 ESIKRFMY

-357 AISAQV
+357 TISAQV
-363 TIGLDRQI
+363 TMGLDHQI
-371 PDHLQ
+371 PEHLQ
-376 KREAVGPNGKGEGIY
+376 KREAVGPNGKAEGIY
-391 ADFSREAEELFTTV
+391 ADFSEEAEELYTSV
-405 IDASLEIGR
+405 LHASLEIGH

-426 NAGGKIEI
+426 QTSGKIEPT
-434 SDELLNS
+434 DELLNLAFES
-441 AFDSSAKYSVP
+441 ATKYSAA
-452 NFLVQSSD
+452 NFLIQSSE
-460 QIYSVSSE
+460 QSYSTSSE
-468 GPILFEDKD
+468 GPILFEDRD
-477 GTKGAGAVV
+477 ATKGAGAVV

-504 EKFLQTI
+504 EKFLQTV
-511 QSGTIEAVKALQ
+511 QSETLEAVNALQ

-533 SEGVLPLLAWR
+533 SEGILPLLAWQ
-544 ADGGAYYDARRAHG
+544 ANGGAYYDSRRAQS

-570 HHTRAELWEKTSL
+570 HHTKAELWEKSSL
-583 AVAKKIVESA
+583 AFAKKIVEAA
-593 RRAVSEADARDIR
+593 RRGVSEADSHDIR
-606 VRIGLHSSPQASA
+606 VRIGIHSSPQASA
-619 RLASIDAEKFGFST
+619 RLASIDADKFGFST
-633 IVYQGSKK
+633 VVYQGSKK

-649 GIPLAQKVPF
+649 AIPLTQKIPLA
-659 ATRASIEGE
+659 TRTFVEGE
-668 LQSSFDGGALLPLM
+668 LQRSFDGGSLLPLM
-682 VRPNVDS
+682 VGPKTDG
-689 SALSK
+689 SALSR
-694 ASRELSEA
+694 ASRELVAA
-702 GGRYFTFSSQ
+702 GIRYFTFSSQ

-717 RCYNTSAGVR
+717 RCYNTGVGVR
-727 ARCDNCGF
+727 ARCGNCGF

-741 AKLGG
+741 VKLGG
-746 RLLPLDSWPDARKRD
+746 RLLPLDTWSEARKRD
-761 LDRIIPYDFSSS
+761 LDRIVSYDFS

>member
-1 MGGLALLKFFSVSS
+1 
-15 GLFRPDQFL
+15 
-24 QRSYERFSSDVLDAA
+24 
-39 SAPVRLH
+39 
-46 VLKLLVSKGPLPYT
+46 
-60 EIMYE
+60 MYE

-119 AVKRGRLFVRTSR
+119 AVRRGRLFVRTSR

-570 HHTRAELWEKTSL
+570 HHTRLLRSM
-583 AVAKKIVESA
+583 
-593 RRAVSEADARDIR
+593 RRNSD
-606 VRIGLHSSPQASA
+606 
-619 RLASIDAEKFGFST
+619 F
-633 IVYQGSKK
+633 
-641 YPYYNDVP
+641 
-649 GIPLAQKVPF
+649 
-659 ATRASIEGE
+659 
-668 LQSSFDGGALLPLM
+668 
-682 VRPNVDS
+682 
-689 SALSK
+689 
-694 ASRELSEA
+694 
-702 GGRYFTFSSQ
+702 
-712 YSRCQ
+712 
-717 RCYNTSAGVR
+717 
-727 ARCDNCGF
+727 
-735 ERLTIL
+735 
-741 AKLGG
+741 
-746 RLLPLDSWPDARKRD
+746 RLLSIRAPRNTRTITMCQAFP
-761 LDRIIPYDFSSS
+761 

>member
-1 MGGLALLKFFSVSS
+1 M
-15 GLFRPDQFL
+15 

-39 SAPVRLH
+39 SAPVRLQ

-86 AGLLSIEKGTKK
+86 AGLVSIEKGTKK
-98 YSVTEL
+98 YGVTEL
-104 GKILVEFSRDLEEYI
+104 GKILVDFSRDLEEYI

-211 VTLLL
+211 VALLL

-242 LLNSL
+242 LLDSL

-301 SILKILHAGEREVS
+301 STLKILRTAEREVS
-315 NEQVLDHFNITLAP
+315 GEQVLDHFNITLAP

-340 ESIRRFMY
+340 ESFKRFLY

-357 AISAQV
+357 TISAPV
-363 TIGLDRQI
+363 TLGLDHQI

-376 KREAVGPNGKGEGIY
+376 KREAMGPNGKGEGVY
-391 ADFSREAEELFTTV
+391 ADFPREAEELFTTV
-405 IDASLEIGR
+405 INASLEIGG

-426 NAGGKIEI
+426 NLSGKNEAA
-434 SDELLNS
+434 DELLNS
-441 AFDSSAKYSVP
+441 AFESSAKHSVP
-452 NFLVQSSD
+452 NFLMISSE
-460 QIYSVSSE
+460 QNYSVSSE
-468 GPILFEDKD
+468 GPILFEDRD
-477 GTKGAGAVV
+477 GTKGAGSVV

-504 EKFLQTI
+504 ERFFQGV

-533 SEGVLPLLAWR
+533 SEGVLPLLAWQ
-544 ADGGAYYDARRAHG
+544 ADGGAYYDSRRAHG

-583 AVAKKIVESA
+583 AFAKKIVESA
-593 RRAVSEADARDIR
+593 RRAVSEVDARDIR

-633 IVYQGSKK
+633 VVYQGSKK

-649 GIPLAQKVPF
+649 GIPLTQKVPF

-668 LQSSFDGGALLPLM
+668 LQRSFDGGALLPLM
-682 VRPNVDS
+682 VRSKVDS

-702 GGRYFTFSSQ
+702 GVRYFTFSSQ

-717 RCYNTSAGVR
+717 RCYAISAGVR
-727 ARCDNCGF
+727 ARCDNCGY
-735 ERLTIL
+735 EHLTIL

-761 LDRIIPYDFSSS
+761 LDRVIPYDFS

>member
-1 MGGLALLKFFSVSS
+1 
-15 GLFRPDQFL
+15 L
-24 QRSYERFSSDVLDAA
+24 QRSYERFSSEVLDAA

-86 AGLLSIEKGTKK
+86 AGLVSIEKGTKK
-98 YSVTEL
+98 YGVTEL

-147 VSEARMPQ
+147 VSEAKMPQ

-226 NWVQK
+226 SWVQK
-231 SAGERVIEEYV
+231 SAGEKVTEEYV

-301 SILKILHAGEREVS
+301 SVLKILRTAEREVS
-315 NEQVLDHFNITLAP
+315 SEQVLDHFNITLAP
-329 FIRGLPRQRVQ
+329 FIRGLPHQRVQ

-357 AISAQV
+357 TISAQV
-363 TIGLDRQI
+363 TVGLDHQI

-376 KREAVGPNGKGEGIY
+376 KREAVGPNGRAEGVY
-391 ADFSREAEELFTTV
+391 ADYLREAEELLATI
-405 IDASLEIGR
+405 IDASLEIGH
-414 QQPILNPSIVVR
+414 QQPLLNPSIVVR
-426 NAGGKIEI
+426 NPGGKIDAT
-434 SDELLNS
+434 DELLNL
-441 AFDSSAKYSVP
+441 AFDSSAKYSIP
-452 NFLVQSSD
+452 NFLMQTSE
-460 QIYSVSSE
+460 QNYSVSSE
-468 GPILFEDKD
+468 GPILSEDKD
-477 GTKGAGAVV
+477 GTKGAGGVV

-504 EKFLQTI
+504 ERFLQAVQAET
-511 QSGTIEAVKALQ
+511 TEAVRALQ
-523 LRQQAINERV
+523 LRQQSINERV
-533 SEGVLPLLAWR
+533 SEGILPLLAWQ
-544 ADGGAYYDARRAHG
+544 ANGGAYYDSKRAHG

-570 HHTRAELWEKTSL
+570 HHTRAELWEKSSL
-583 AVAKKIVESA
+583 AFAKKIVEAA
-593 RRAVSEADARDIR
+593 RRAVSETDARDIR

-619 RLASIDAEKFGFST
+619 RLASIDADKFGFST
-633 IVYQGSKK
+633 VVYQGSKK
-641 YPYYNDVP
+641 YPYYSDVP
-649 GIPLAQKVPF
+649 AIPLTQKVPF

-668 LQSSFDGGALLPLM
+668 LQRSFDGGALLPLM
-682 VRPNVDS
+682 VRSKVES

-694 ASRELSEA
+694 ASRELTEA
-702 GGRYFTFSSQ
+702 GVRYFTFSSQ

-717 RCYNTSAGVR
+717 RCYNTSVGVR

-741 AKLGG
+741 AKVGG
-746 RLLPLDSWPDARKRD
+746 RLLPLDTWSEARKRD
-761 LDRIIPYDFSSS
+761 LDRIVSYDFS

>member
-1 MGGLALLKFFSVSS
+1 
-15 GLFRPDQFL
+15 
-24 QRSYERFSSDVLDAA
+24 
-39 SAPVRLH
+39 
-46 VLKLLVSKGPLPYT
+46 
-60 EIMYE
+60 MYE

-86 AGLLSIEKGTKK
+86 AGLVSIEKGTKK

-104 GKILVEFSRDLEEYI
+104 GKILVEFSRDLEEFI

-211 VTLLL
+211 VTLLV

-231 SAGERVIEEYV
+231 SAGEKVIEEYV
-242 LLNSL
+242 LLDSL

-276 HEASLFFRRGTPA
+276 HEASLFFRKGTPA

-301 SILKILHAGEREVS
+301 SVLKILRTAEREVS
-315 NEQVLDHFNITLAP
+315 SEQVLDHFNITLAP

-340 ESIRRFMY
+340 ESIRRFLY

-357 AISAQV
+357 TISAQITV
-363 TIGLDRQI
+363 GLDRQI

-376 KREAVGPNGKGEGIY
+376 KREAVGPNGKGEGVY
-391 ADFSREAEELFTTV
+391 ADFSREAKELFTAV
-405 IDASLEIGR
+405 IEASLEIGH
-414 QQPILNPSIVVR
+414 QQPLLNPSIVVR
-426 NAGGKIEI
+426 NPSGKIETT
-434 SDELLNS
+434 DELLNS
-441 AFDSSAKYSVP
+441 AFESSAKHSVP
-452 NFLVQSSD
+452 NFLIQSSD
-460 QIYSVSSE
+460 QNYSVSSE

-504 EKFLQTI
+504 ERFF
-511 QSGTIEAVKALQ
+511 QSVQSETIEAVKALQ

-533 SEGVLPLLAWR
+533 SEGILPLLAWQ
-544 ADGGAYYDARRAHG
+544 ANGGAYYDSKRAHG

-570 HHTRAELWEKTSL
+570 HHARTELWEKTSL
-583 AVAKKIVESA
+583 AFAKKIVEAA
-593 RRAVSEADARDIR
+593 RRAVSEA
-606 VRIGLHSSPQASA
+606 
-619 RLASIDAEKFGFST
+619 E
-633 IVYQGSKK
+633 
-641 YPYYNDVP
+641 
-649 GIPLAQKVPF
+649 
-659 ATRASIEGE
+659 
-668 LQSSFDGGALLPLM
+668 
-682 VRPNVDS
+682 
-689 SALSK
+689 
-694 ASRELSEA
+694 
-702 GGRYFTFSSQ
+702 TF
-712 YSRCQ
+712 
-717 RCYNTSAGVR
+717 
-727 ARCDNCGF
+727 
-735 ERLTIL
+735 E
-741 AKLGG
+741 
-746 RLLPLDSWPDARKRD
+746 
-761 LDRIIPYDFSSS
+761 

>member
-1 MGGLALLKFFSVSS
+1 
-15 GLFRPDQFL
+15 
-24 QRSYERFSSDVLDAA
+24 
-39 SAPVRLH
+39 
-46 VLKLLVSKGPLPYT
+46 
-60 EIMYE
+60 MYE

-74 GKFVYHLKTLRK
+74 GKFVYHLKTLTK
-86 AGLLSIEKGTKK
+86 AGLVSIEKGTKK

-147 VSEARMPQ
+147 VGEARMPQ

-216 REAGQKQLDA
+216 REAGQKHLDA

-231 SAGERVIEEYV
+231 SAGEKVIEEYV
-242 LLNSL
+242 LLDSL

-276 HEASLFFRRGTPA
+276 HEANLFFRKGTPA

-301 SILKILHAGEREVS
+301 SVLKILRTAEREVS
-315 NEQVLDHFNITLAP
+315 SEQVLDHFNITLAP

-340 ESIRRFMY
+340 ESIKRFMY

-357 AISAQV
+357 TISAQV
-363 TIGLDRQI
+363 TVGLDRKV

-376 KREAVGPNGKGEGIY
+376 KREAVGPNGKNEGIY
-391 ADFSREAEELFTTV
+391 DDFSREAEELFTTI
-405 IDASLEIGR
+405 IDASLEIGH
-414 QQPILNPSIVVR
+414 QQPLLNPSIVVG
-426 NAGGKIEI
+426 NSGGKIDAT
-434 SDELLNS
+434 DELLNS
-441 AFDSSAKYSVP
+441 AFESSAKHSVP
-452 NFLVQSSD
+452 NFSVQSSD
-460 QIYSVSSE
+460 QNYSVSSE

-496 AYEASGKD
+496 AYDASGKD
-504 EKFLQTI
+504 ERFFQAV
-511 QSGTIEAVKALQ
+511 QSGTVEAVKALQ

-533 SEGVLPLLAWR
+533 SEGVLPLLAWQ
-544 ADGGAYYDARRAHG
+544 ADGGAYYDSRRAHG

-583 AVAKKIVESA
+583 AFAKKIVEAA
-593 RRAVSEADARDIR
+593 RRAVSETEARDIR

-619 RLASIDAEKFGFST
+619 RLASTDAEKFGFST
-633 IVYQGSKK
+633 VVYQGSKK

-649 GIPLAQKVPF
+649 AIPLTQKVPF
-659 ATRASIEGE
+659 ATRAFVEGE
-668 LQSSFDGGALLPLM
+668 LQKSFDGGALLPFM
-682 VRPNVDS
+682 VRSKVDS

-694 ASRELSEA
+694 ASRELGDA
-702 GGRYFTFSSQ
+702 GVRYFTFSSQ

-717 RCYNTSAGVR
+717 RCYNTSVGVR

-735 ERLTIL
+735 EHLTIL

-746 RLLPLDSWPDARKRD
+746 RLLPLDTWSEARKRD
-761 LDRIIPYDFSSS
+761 LDRIVSYDFS

>member
-1 MGGLALLKFFSVSS
+1 
-15 GLFRPDQFL
+15 
-24 QRSYERFSSDVLDAA
+24 
-39 SAPVRLH
+39 
-46 VLKLLVSKGPLPYT
+46 
-60 EIMYE
+60 MYE

-86 AGLLSIEKGTKK
+86 AGLVSIEKGTKK

-104 GKILVEFSRDLEEYI
+104 GKILVEFSRDLEEFI
-119 AVKRGRLFVRTSR
+119 AVKRGRMFVRTSR

-155 TLADEVAAEAEERL
+155 TLADEVAGEAEERL
-169 LKFGIVYLSAPL
+169 LKFGIVNLSAPL
-181 IRELVNIILIERKLE
+181 VRELVNIILIERKLE

-231 SAGERVIEEYV
+231 SAGEKVTEEYV

-247 PRATIDAH
+247 PRETVDAH

-276 HEASLFFRRGTPA
+276 HEASLFFRKGTPA

-301 SILKILHAGEREVS
+301 SVLKILRTAEREAS
-315 NEQVLDHFNITLAP
+315 SEQVLDHFNITLAP

-340 ESIRRFMY
+340 ESIKRFMY

-357 AISAQV
+357 TISAHV
-363 TIGLDRQI
+363 TLGLDHQI
-371 PDHLQ
+371 PIHLQ

-391 ADFSREAEELFTTV
+391 ADFSREAEELFTTI
-405 IDASLEIGR
+405 IDTTLEIGH

-426 NAGGKIEI
+426 NLSGKIETT
-434 SDELLNS
+434 DEFLNS
-441 AFDSSAKYSVP
+441 AFESSAKYSVP
-452 NFLVQSSD
+452 NFLMQSSE
-460 QIYSVSSE
+460 QNYSVSSE

-477 GTKGAGAVV
+477 GTKGAGGVV

-504 EKFLQTI
+504 ERLLQAV

-533 SEGVLPLLAWR
+533 SERILPLLACK
-544 ADGGAYYDARRAHG
+544 ADGGAYYDSRRAHG

-570 HHTRAELWEKTSL
+570 HHTRVELWEKSSL
-583 AVAKKIVESA
+583 AFAKKIVEAA
-593 RRAVSEADARDIR
+593 RRAVTEADARDIR
-606 VRIGLHSSPQASA
+606 VRIGIHSSPQASA

-633 IVYQGSKK
+633 VVYQGSKK
-641 YPYYNDVP
+641 YPYYNDLP
-649 GIPLAQKVPF
+649 AIPLTQKIPF

-668 LQSSFDGGALLPLM
+668 LQRSFDGGALLPLM
-682 VRPNVDS
+682 VRSKVDS

-702 GGRYFTFSSQ
+702 GVRYFTFSSQ

-717 RCYNTSAGVR
+717 RCYNTSVGIR

-735 ERLTIL
+735 EHLTIL

-746 RLLPLDSWPDARKRD
+746 RLLPLDTWSEARKRD
-761 LDRIIPYDFSSS
+761 LDRIVSYEFP